1 MNQGSRMFSKA
12 ALEHLASPE
21 QMDQLLSFGSTRMW
35 LALFG
40 LLAIVIAAIA
50 WGFLGTVATD
60 VSGNGVLL
68 EAGGVAAVPSLG
80 DGQIDRVMV
89 VPGQHVNAGMVV
101 AVLRQQQ
108 PTDELRAAQAS
119 LADLERQLEE
129 TNSIQG
135 RQVAYDEASYTRQ
148 RAALEQVAANLE
160 RQAARLRK
168 RQETERPLLSKGLIT
183 SQQLA
188 ATDQELADVTAAQA
202 QNAGQM
208 SSLASERFRSTTS
221 GTDEQL
227 QLENQIDAARRRV
240 QELEHR
246 FETISEVRSLVS
258 GDVTEVS
265 VRPGMVVQT
274 GAPVVRLQ
282 TGAGGLY
289 AAVYAPA
296 EKAKQIKPGMQAQIS
311 PAGLK
316 RDEYGFLRG
325 VVTRVS
331 EFPVSGDELME
342 RLANQSVAQ
351 WLEAGGPVNEVDVAL
366 QPNSARPGTFLWS
379 SPRGS
384 SIPLSSGTMLS
395 ADVVVLEQHPVSLV
409 IPYVRKKLGWR

>member
-12 ALEHLASPE
+12 ALDHLASPE

-129 TNSIQG
+129 TNSIQD
-135 RQVAYDEASYTRQ
+135 RQVAFDEASYTRQ

-188 ATDQELADVTAAQA
+188 ETDQELADVTAAQA